1 MHCQYLSCYTPVNSS
16 WSVASC
22 LFNGTPFVPSG
33 QELENYCK
41 AGRHTQCPAFFQ
53 SLPPLHD
60 KYLWPESEF
69 IVEALS
75 R

>member
-1 MHCQYLSCYTPVNSS
+1 MPCQYLSCYSPANNT

-22 LFNGTPFVPSG
+22 SFKGTPYVPSV

-41 AGRHTQCPAFFQ
+41 AGRHEQCPVLFQ
-53 SLPPLHD
+53 SLLPLHD
-60 KYLWPESEF
+60 KYLWPELE
-69 IVEALS
+69 VVALAQC

>member
-1 MHCQYLSCYTPVNSS
+1 MHCQYLSCYTPANNT

-22 LFNGTPFVPSG
+22 SFKGAPYIPSV
-33 QELENYCK
+33 QELEKYCK
-41 AGRHTQCPAFFQ
+41 VSREQQCPAFVQ

-60 KYLWPESEF
+60 ECFSPELE
-69 IVEALS
+69 IIALAQC

>member
-1 MHCQYLSCYTPVNSS
+1 MHCQHLSCYTPANNT

-22 LFNGTPFVPSG
+22 SFQGIPYVPSA

-41 AGRHTQCPAFFQ
+41 AGRHQHCPLFFQ

-60 KYLWPESEF
+60 QCTWPELE
-69 IVEALS
+69 VVALA
-75 R
+75 RCR